1 MKQNYQLKT
10 KQMNL
15 LKQEYTITNPFNEK
29 MAIEALQ
36 KQLSSI
42 IFKELINNEK
52 GAIKLIFLIEMDD
65 NKRCPECGKRI

>member
-10 KQMNL
+10 KQMNI

-65 NKRCPECGKRI
+65 NKRCPECGKSI